1 MTHSGT
7 LAPHTGTGRRQLFRQ
22 SYGEGAPLLI
32 IHGLFG
38 ASGNWVTLARNVYA
52 KHFRTI
58 TLDLRN
64 HGRSPHSPDFSYDF
78 MSEDVLGLMSEEG
91 IEHAHIL
98 GHSMGGKLAM
108 HLALEHPEVVDR
120 LIVADIGPQNYP
132 ARHGTLFDAMEA
144 LHPEHYSS
152 REEMDVVLSRDIP
165 SPAVRQFLMKNLQ
178 RHGEGF
184 QWGINLPAIRK
195 AYSEIIGP
203 IESWDSFDG
212 ETLFVRGAN
221 SDYLVESDVTRIRA
235 LFPFADMATI
245 EGAGHWLHAEAPA
258 EFADI
263 TLNFLLEGR

>member
-1 MTHSGT
+1 M
-7 LAPHTGTGRRQLFRQ
+7 QLFRQ
-22 SYGEGAPLLI
+22 SYGEGPPLLI

-38 ASGNWVTLARNVYA
+38 ASGNWVTLARKVYA

-64 HGRSPHSPDFSYDF
+64 HGRSPHSSDFSYDL
-78 MSEDVLGLMSEEG
+78 MSEDVLTLMEEEG

-108 HLALEHPEVVDR
+108 HLALEHPDVVDR
-120 LIVADIGPQNYP
+120 LVVADIGPQNYP
-132 ARHGTLFDAMEA
+132 ARHGALFDAMEA

-152 REEMDVVLSRDIP
+152 REEIDVVLARDIP
-165 SPAVRQFLMKNLQ
+165 SPEVRQFLMKNLQ
-178 RHGEGF
+178 RHGDGL
-184 QWGINLPAIRK
+184 QWGINLPAIREG
-195 AYSEIIGP
+195 YPEIIGP

-235 LFPFADMATI
+235 LFPFADMVTI
-245 EGAGHWLHAEAPA
+245 EGAGHWLHAEAPS